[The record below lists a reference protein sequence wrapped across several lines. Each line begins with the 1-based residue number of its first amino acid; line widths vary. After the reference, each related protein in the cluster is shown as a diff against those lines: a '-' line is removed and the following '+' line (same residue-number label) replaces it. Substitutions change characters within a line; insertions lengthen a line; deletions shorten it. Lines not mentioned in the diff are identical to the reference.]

1 MATNMKFKMA
11 AESKIATN
19 MKFKMAVTVVRQQGH
34 NNTTRT
40 GPFQGAK
47 ICHFRHCH
55 FCGFF

>member
-11 AESKIATN
+11 ANVA
-19 MKFKMAVTVVRQQGH
+19 RQPRN

-47 ICHFRHCH
+47 FATLGTVTFVDFYTIIIQYFALFQHL
-55 FCGFF
+55 